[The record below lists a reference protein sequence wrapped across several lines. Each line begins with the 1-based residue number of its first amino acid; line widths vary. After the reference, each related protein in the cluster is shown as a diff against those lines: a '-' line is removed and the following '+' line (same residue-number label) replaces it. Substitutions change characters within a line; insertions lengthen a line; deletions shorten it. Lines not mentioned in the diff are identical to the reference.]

1 MYYFN
6 SNSSIDKGGSSSQQ
20 SVRDH
25 PQGGFD
31 PKGVVSTRGR
41 FYKID
46 QGTFRNFDSNVTDT
60 NIKL

>member
-1 MYYFN
+1 VKDY
-6 SNSSIDKGGSSSQQ
+6 
-20 SVRDH
+20 

-41 FYKID
+41 FYKTD
-46 QGTFRNFDSNVTDT
+46 QDTFRNFDSNVIDT

>member
-1 MYYFN
+1 LIRT
-6 SNSSIDKGGSSSQQ
+6 SSIDKGEGETLT
-20 SVRDH
+20 SVKDH

-31 PKGVVSTRGR
+31 PKGVVSTRGK

-46 QGTFRNFDSNVTDT
+46 QGTFRNFDSNVLDT